1 MSNGS
6 KREQIYK
13 CGWLWQTGYYAK
25 TKRKGERG
33 MREGWEYKK
42 LGELVQVLNGY
53 AFKSSLYEN
62 QGIRVLRITNVQK
75 GNIVDDD
82 PKYYPLSLTDE
93 IRNYLLKEN
102 DLLMS
107 LTGNVGRVGLL
118 TKDMLPAALNQ
129 RVACLRILSNGL
141 NLGFL
146 FHYLNSDKFEQD
158 AVLSAKGIA
167 QKNMSTEWLKDYK
180 LPLPPISVQQTIVS
194 ELDKINELIRLKKEQ
209 QKDYDNLAQS
219 IFYEMF
225 GDPVINEKGWEFMKI
240 GEIGTVER
248 GAGISKKDF
257 VEDGLPCIHYG
268 QLHTIL
274 GPTTRHHHSCI
285 PESLLPKYKIAH
297 TNDVI
302 MAITSEDVE
311 GSCKST
317 AWLGNYDI
325 VIGSDAAILHHEQDG
340 TFLSYYTMTKAFFNE
355 KSKYAKGFKVTHIS
369 AKEIENIPVY
379 LPPLALQK
387 DFAKRIEVIEH
398 QKENIKST
406 IQDLETLLASRMQ
419 YWFD

>member
-1 MSNGS
+1 
-6 KREQIYK
+6 
-13 CGWLWQTGYYAK
+13 
-25 TKRKGERG
+25 

-42 LGELVQVLNGY
+42 LGEVGTFLRGKSIQKADFVEHGLPCIHYGQIHTKFGVSVDKHLSEIPEEVYNKSIIASPGDVVIAITSEDLDGSCKSTAWLGDYDVAVSSHAAVYKHNLNPKFIAYYLRSNSFYVEKGKY
-53 AFKSSLYEN
+53 ARGFKVME
-62 QGIRVLRITNVQK
+62 IKPTDIARIP
-75 GNIVDDD
+75 I
-82 PKYYPLSLTDE
+82 
-93 IRNYLLKEN
+93 
-102 DLLMS
+102 
-107 LTGNVGRVGLL
+107 
-118 TKDMLPAALNQ
+118 
-129 RVACLRILSNGL
+129 
-141 NLGFL
+141 
-146 FHYLNSDKFEQD
+146 
-158 AVLSAKGIA
+158 
-167 QKNMSTEWLKDYK
+167 
-180 LPLPPISVQQTIVS
+180 PLPSEEIQSRVVA

-209 QKDYDNLAQS
+209 LKDYDNLAQS

-225 GDPVINEKGWEFMKI
+225 GDPVENEKGWEVKKI